1 MPAARSSNGLGGG
14 SPAGQ
19 SAIPGENELHAR
31 LETLFTEA
39 TALANQLRKVAVH
52 GHRQEGFSAGGY
64 GILQVLERMGP
75 QTVPGIARTRTL
87 SRQNVQMLVNRLA
100 SHGYVALTANPAHK
114 RSGLVHLT
122 DAGRALLATAKE
134 REANSLASLMPQV
147 PKAQL
152 LPATR
157 LLRRLR
163 LLLSG
168 NPSSPD
174 ELPGKRPTLKRTRP
188 RRRLARDTK
197 PHPATVE
204 PLEDAAH
211 DELDESEFPINL
223 L

>member
-1 MPAARSSNGLGGG
+1 M
-14 SPAGQ
+14 
-19 SAIPGENELHAR
+19 
-31 LETLFTEA
+31 
-39 TALANQLRKVAVH
+39 ANQLRKVAVH
-52 GHRQEGFSAGGY
+52 GHRPEGFSAGGCN
-64 GILQVLERMGP
+64 ILRVLDRWGP

-87 SRQNVQMLVNRLA
+87 SRQNVQALVNRLQ
-100 SHGYVALTANPAHK
+100 SSGYVALTTNPAHK

-134 REANSLASLMPQV
+134 REANSLAGLMPQV

-168 NPSSPD
+168 NPSSTD
-174 ELPGKRPTLKRTRP
+174 ELPGKRPTPKRTPKRTLS
-188 RRRLARDTK
+188 RRRLASGRK
-197 PHPATVE
+197 PHPAIVE
-204 PLEDAAH
+204 PLEDTTH
-211 DELDESEFPINL
+211 NEPDESEFPVNL